1 MILVSDA
8 NVFIDLEVGGLSAKL
23 FQLDHEII
31 VPDTLFEEE
40 LRGRHAELLD
50 LGLNIRSLTSE
61 QVSYAVQMSAR
72 YPSPS
77 SNDLLALSLAKGLG
91 CPLATG
97 DRRLRAAAENEGVE
111 LCGTVTLIGEM
122 LARSIVAVLEVA
134 RSIQLM
140 RRHGRRLPWDELEAL
155 VPRQREQT

>member
-8 NVFIDLEVGGLSAKL
+8 NVFIDLEVGGLSARL
-23 FQLDHEII
+23 FQLEHEII

-40 LRGRHAELLD
+40 LRVRHAGLLA
-50 LGLNIRSLTSE
+50 LGLNIRSLTPE
-61 QVSYAVQMSAR
+61 QVSDALQMRTR

-77 SNDLLALSLAKGLG
+77 SNDLLALSLA
-91 CPLATG
+91 TG
-97 DRRLRAAAENEGVE
+97 DRRLRAAAEIEGVE

-122 LARSIVAVLEVA
+122 LASVIVSAQEID

-155 VPRQREQT
+155 IRGYQE

>member
-8 NVFIDLEVGGLSAKL
+8 NVFIDLEVGELSARL
-23 FQLDHEII
+23 FQLGHEIV

-40 LRGRHAELLD
+40 LRVRHAGLLE
-50 LGLNIRSLTSE
+50 LGLNIRSLTPE
-61 QVSYAVQMSAR
+61 QVRDALQMGTR

-97 DRRLRAAAENEGVE
+97 DKRLRAAADNEGVE

-122 LARSIVAVLEVA
+122 LAGAIASAQEIDRSIG
-134 RSIQLM
+134 LM

-155 VPRQREQT
+155 SRGHQL